1 MDKTT
6 ETARMERSPPGE
18 DLANKYGSLVLNM
31 LPRAAPVP
39 PSGPG
44 DGTNELHNWL
54 RVLGSFEGF
63 LLYSNVRY

>member
-44 DGTNELHNWL
+44 DGTNELHN
-54 RVLGSFEGF
+54 
-63 LLYSNVRY
+63 